1 MKPEQAMSSEEA
13 TFEFFPGAVKEA
25 TKGMKSADLWKVP
38 VDVLR
43 VIDGFNPRVMTE
55 AYKARIREICE
66 SIKANGYYADQPLAG
81 YVAREDG
88 KSVIII
94 TNGHTRYA
102 ALKMAIAE
110 GAEIE
115 VVPVVTKP
123 NGTSMI
129 DLTVALKNSNDGAPL
144 TPYEVAVLCKRL
156 IGYQITEDEIAR
168 RLGLSITQ
176 VKNYLTLMAA
186 PMSIHRLVIDEKV
199 SATLAIETLRKHGE
213 KAAAM
218 LSDGVAA
225 AEDSGKGRATL
236 KDVKKK
242 AGEATAPRFSK
253 AQMQRGISYVVENNL
268 DQDDRI
274 LNLLAYLSGSS
285 VDDVRKLLAAP
296 PQEAPKST
304 VRAQAREQANA

>member
-1 MKPEQAMSSEEA
+1 MNTQQSLSNEEA

-38 VDVLR
+38 VGVLR
-43 VIDGFNPRVMTE
+43 VIDGFNVRVMTE
-55 AYKARIREICE
+55 SYKARIREICD

-81 YVAREDG
+81 YVAREEG

-102 ALKMAIAE
+102 ALMMAIAE

-156 IGYQITEDEIAR
+156 IGYQITEEEIAR
-168 RLGLSITQ
+168 RMGLSITQ
-176 VKNYLTLMAA
+176 VKNYLMLMSA

-213 KAAAM
+213 NAATI
-218 LSDGVAA
+218 LSNGVAA

-236 KDVKKK
+236 KDLSKK
-242 AGEATAPRFSK
+242 ARETTAPRFSK
-253 AQMQRGISYVVENNL
+253 AQMQRGISYVVENKL
-268 DQDDRI
+268 DQDYRI
-274 LNLLAYLSGSS
+274 LKLLAHLSGTS
-285 VDDVRKLLAAP
+285 VEDVRKLLAAP
-296 PQEAPKST
+296 QKESNKST
-304 VRAQAREQANA
+304 TKEQR